1 MHCLLVWETDKP
13 EVQAELSQ
21 KVCACFEEFES
32 VHIFGNT
39 YVIKIPGN
47 GLYERVQ
54 KRLLEAAKAEEQC
67 TLTFIMSPLQRSGR
81 YAGRMKEELKDS
93 INTIVED

>member
-1 MHCLLVWETDKP
+1 MHCLLVWEVNSP
-13 EVQAELSQ
+13 EAQPALSQ
-21 KVCACFEEFES
+21 KIEACFQEFES
-32 VHIFGNT
+32 AHIFGNT
-39 YVIKIPGN
+39 YAIKIPGN

-54 KRLLEAAKAEEQC
+54 KRLLEVARSEEDC
-67 TLTFIMSPLQRSGR
+67 TVTFIMSPLQRNGR